1 MGREGIGRCGDST
14 GGKLRPGAKTFPSKE
29 AWRPEV
35 SRDPGGAQ
43 WNAGPGLSLG
53 AFVGGGARPEWAGRR
68 RCPA

>member
-1 MGREGIGRCGDST
+1 MRREGIGRCGDST

-29 AWRPEV
+29 AWCPEV

-53 AFVGGGARPEWAGRR
+53 AFVGGGA
-68 RCPA
+68 